1 MSLITCVCIS
11 QTDSHDVKIGD
22 SVVGHHQLVD
32 AVGWAGSNP
41 GSQYLGAINPS
52 VTILEFFHLMGSH
65 EDSEL

>member
-32 AVGWAGSNP
+32 AVGWAG
-41 GSQYLGAINPS
+41 AINPS